1 MMYAIT
7 GITGHVGS
15 ALANALLGKN
25 QQVRAVL
32 RNSAKAADW
41 QARGT
46 EIAIAELHDSPALE
60 KAFNNADGVFV
71 MTPPLFDATDPMAE
85 HDQML
90 MALST
95 AIEQAKPEKVVY
107 LSSIGA
113 HLPAGTGAIKKLY
126 DMEQVFQKLSVPTV
140 GIRAGWFME
149 NFTGSIAHAEQSGQ
163 LHSFLNPLDK
173 FIPMIATKD
182 IGNLAAELLQQSWAG
197 HRVVE
202 LEGPSRYSANDV
214 ANILRDQ
221 LKRNITAQVI
231 PAHDHQQVYQSFG
244 ASPAAAAMM
253 AEMIAGFNN
262 NHIVFE
268 ANDCE
273 QATGITSLEDVLSEY
288 IYA

>member
-1 MMYAIT
+1 MYAIT

-15 ALANALLGKN
+15 ALANSLLGKN

-32 RNSAKAADW
+32 RNSAKAGAW
-41 QARGT
+41 QTKGA

-60 KAFNNADGVFV
+60 TAFNNTDGVFV
-71 MTPPLFDATDPMAE
+71 MTPPLFDAADPMAE

-90 MALST
+90 AALSA
-95 AIEQAKPEKVVY
+95 AIERVKPGKVVY
-107 LSSIGA
+107 LSSIGG
-113 HLPAGTGAIKKLY
+113 HLKDGTGAIKKLY
-126 DMEQVFQKLSVPTV
+126 DMEQAFQKLSVPTV

-163 LHSFLNPLDK
+163 FFSFLNPVDK
-173 FIPMIATKD
+173 LIPMIATKD
-182 IGNLAAELLQQSWAG
+182 IGTLAAELLQQSWTG
-197 HRVVE
+197 HRIVE
-202 LEGPSRYSANDV
+202 LEGPNRYSANDV
-214 ANILRDQ
+214 IRVLSEQSKCD
-221 LKRNITAQVI
+221 ITAQVI

-268 ANDCE
+268 ANTRE
-273 QATGITSLEDVLSEY
+273 QATGTTSLEDVLSGY